1 MTPTL
6 ATALI
11 ALIGALTAY
20 IKSHTET
27 NQIHQETIRIR
38 QEREQTA
45 KDRDKTNELLTYRLS
60 QCEKRLEGNDPKLD
74 KIMDM
79 LNSIRTELASTTAIV
94 NEMRTK

>member
-11 ALIGALTAY
+11 ALLGALTAY
-20 IKSHTET
+20 IKSHTE
-27 NQIHQETIRIR
+27 NIQIKID
-38 QEREQTA
+38 REQTK

>member
-45 KDRDKTNELLTYRLS
+45 KDRNAALELLAYKVSL
-60 QCEKRLEGNDPKLD
+60 CEKRLDGNDPKLD

-79 LNSIRTELASTTAIV
+79 LNSIRTELAGTTAIV
-94 NEMRTK
+94 NELRAK